1 MKEYLV
7 FFDFRFPE
15 LDALLTMQSLVPE
28 DCYTREL
35 NPLSSPL
42 VHVKLPSEQH
52 AKFLSQRGILV
63 KGVYEMWGHGQTYD
77 ELVTS
82 VKAYAEKEIFVSD
95 ESLSWKIQVD
105 AFGLKL
111 SMEEQTARREKFR
124 HVLPFAGPVAMKN
137 PALTFL
143 ILEDIGV
150 DQQKT
155 EPDRIFFLRA
165 LAGGEK
171 NRGRGGARDLVDM
184 QTLKRRE
191 YIGPTSMDAEMAL
204 IMCNMALVQP
214 GSLVIDPFVGTGSV
228 LVPCT
233 TFGGICFGTDIDS
246 RVLHGKDGKTIKS
259 NFDQYNL
266 RVPDLIRADNSRSP
280 LRCPHYFDAVV
291 CDPPYGIRAGARK
304 SGRREGPPENSTA
317 VQPSPQLATDGPV
330 PTKTVKPKYGPRHIP
345 EEWLENHIPATQ
357 PYAAEDVMR
366 DLLEFAAKNLR
377 VGGRVVYLLP
387 TTYDYTDADLPT
399 HPQLR
404 VVANSEERLTSKY
417 ARRLIT
423 MVKTVELQGTTSN
436 LDDGFKSD
444 FSFAKLREKIIAS
457 NKKPKT
463 STD

>member
-7 FFDFRFPE
+7 FYVHRHLDFRFPE
-15 LDALLTMQSLVPE
+15 LDALLTMQSLKPE

-42 VHVKLPSEQH
+42 VHVKLPSEEH

-63 KGVYEMWGHGQTYD
+63 KGVYEMWGHGTTYD
-77 ELVTS
+77 ELVQS
-82 VKAYAEKEIFVSD
+82 VDTFQEKDVLVND
-95 ESLSWKIQVD
+95 PTQSWKINVD

-111 SMEEQTARREKFR
+111 SMDEQVARREKFR
-124 HVLPFAGPVAMKN
+124 PVLPFAGPVQMKN
-137 PALTFL
+137 PSLTFL

-150 DQQKT
+150 DQAT
-155 EPDRIFFLRA
+155 TTPDRIFFLRA

-171 NRGRGGARDLVDM
+171 NRGRGGARDLVDA
-184 QTLKRRE
+184 QTLKRRA

-214 GSLVIDPFVGTGSV
+214 GDLVIDPFVGTGSV

-233 TFGGICFGTDIDS
+233 TFGGICMGTDIDS
-246 RVLHGKDGKTIKS
+246 RVLHGKNDKTIIS
-259 NFDQYNL
+259 NFHQYNL
-266 RVPDLIRADNSRSP
+266 RVPDLVRADNSRSP
-280 LRCPHYFDAVV
+280 LRCPNYFDAVV

-304 SGRREGPPENSTA
+304 SGRRECSDPAVAAAVTSTN
-317 VQPSPQLATDGPV
+317 
-330 PTKTVKPKYGPRHIP
+330 KPKYGPRTIP
-345 EEWLENHIPATQ
+345 DEWIDSHIPATQ
-357 PYAAEDVMR
+357 PYAAEDVMN
-366 DLLEFAAKNLR
+366 DLLVFAAQNLR

-404 VVANSEERLTSKY
+404 VLGNSEEKLTSKY

-423 MVKTVELQGTTSN
+423 MEKTHHAASAAQAAN
-436 LDDGFKSD
+436 FKSD
-444 FSFAKLREKIIAS
+444 FSFAKLREKIIDS
-457 NKKPKT
+457 NKKLKR
-463 STD
+463 DDDDDVDVDA